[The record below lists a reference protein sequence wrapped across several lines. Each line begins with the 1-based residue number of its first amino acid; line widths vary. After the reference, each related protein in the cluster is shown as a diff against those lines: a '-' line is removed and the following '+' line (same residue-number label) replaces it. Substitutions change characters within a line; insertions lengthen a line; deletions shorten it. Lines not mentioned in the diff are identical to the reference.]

1 MKDLQTLLA
10 DLVSGDDARAEGSIP
25 LIIESGEAAIPALL
39 DLTRAES
46 MDARW
51 WAVRVLAESPHA
63 RTVDLV
69 PLLKDSSSEVRAA
82 AALALC
88 NHPHELALPDL
99 VASLS
104 DEDALVSGLAGNALV
119 KIGSPAVPALLEV
132 MQNLPIKVRIPA
144 LRALVEIKDQRAIPV
159 MMKCLEDD
167 SAILQY
173 WAREGL
179 ERLGLD
185 MVYIKP

>member
-1 MKDLQTLLA
+1 LKDLQTLLA

-25 LIIESGEAAIPALL
+25 LILERGEAAIPALL
-39 DLTRAES
+39 GLTRAES
-46 MDARW
+46 VDTRW
-51 WAVRVLAESPHA
+51 WAVRALAESPHA
-63 RTVDLV
+63 RTEDLV
-69 PLLKDSSSEVRAA
+69 PLLKDSSCEVRAA

-88 NHPHELALPDL
+88 NHPDELALPDL

-119 KIGSPAVPALLEV
+119 KIGGPAVPALLEV
-132 MQNLPIKVRIPA
+132 MQTSPLKVRIPA

-167 SAILQY
+167 SAVLQY

-179 ERLGLD
+179 ERLGMD